1 MIPMMPAHANFWAT
15 CLTDSQSTVGA
26 TTKEKSW
33 FPAGTRLLA
42 QKAPMKATLS
52 LTALPTVLVHL
63 DSAILTRPM
72 ATPSL
77 TEAMATS

>member
-1 MIPMMPAHANFWAT
+1 MILMMPAHANFWAT
-15 CLTDSQSTVGA
+15 CWMDSQSTVGA

-33 FPAGTRLLA
+33 CLAGIRFLA

-52 LTALPTVLVHL
+52 LTVMATVLVH
-63 DSAILTRPM
+63 ATLTRPM

-77 TEAMATS
+77 MEATATS